1 MIIARELPAWA
12 ALFVALLLLLGTS
25 LTLTGSL
32 GLLRLG
38 NFYQRVHAP
47 TLGATLGAGCV
58 LIASMIFFSVLQTRP
73 VVHEVLITVF
83 ATVTTPVTLMVL
95 VRAAIHR
102 DRWEGNLDDSASSK
116 ASNSL
121 NAKLRDALRRF

>member
-1 MIIARELPAWA
+1 MIVAEELPAWS
-12 ALFVALLLLLGTS
+12 ALLVALLLLLGTG

-38 NFYQRVHAP
+38 SFYERVHAP

-58 LIASMIFFSVLQTRP
+58 LIASMVFFSVLQTRP
-73 VVHEVLITVF
+73 VVHEVLITIF

-95 VRAAIHR
+95 VRAAVHR
-102 DRWEGNLDDSASSK
+102 DRAEGNMQETDGSVIANGSDSK
-116 ASNSL
+116 N
-121 NAKLRDALRRF
+121 RDA

>member
-1 MIIARELPAWA
+1 MIIAEGLPTWT
-12 ALFVALLLLLGTS
+12 ALLVAVLLLLGTGLS
-25 LTLTGSL
+25 LTGSL

-58 LIASMIFFSVLQTRP
+58 LIASMVFFSVLQTRP

-83 ATVTTPVTLMVL
+83 VTVTTPVTLMVL
-95 VRAAIHR
+95 VRAALQR
-102 DRWEGNLDDSASSK
+102 DRSEGNLHQPDSSAVANGSD
-116 ASNSL
+116 
-121 NAKLRDALRRF
+121 AKVPDA

>member
-1 MIIARELPAWA
+1 MIVAEGLPTWT
-12 ALFVALLLLLGTS
+12 ALLVAVLLLLGTGLS
-25 LTLTGSL
+25 LTGSL

-58 LIASMIFFSVLQTRP
+58 LIASMVFFSVLQTRP

-83 ATVTTPVTLMVL
+83 VTVTTPVTLMVL
-95 VRAAIHR
+95 VRAALQR
-102 DRWEGNLDDSASSK
+102 DRSEGNLHQPDSSAAANGSD
-116 ASNSL
+116 
-121 NAKLRDALRRF
+121 AKVPDA

>member
-1 MIIARELPAWA
+1 MIVAEGLPTWT
-12 ALFVALLLLLGTS
+12 ALLVAVLLLLGTGLS
-25 LTLTGSL
+25 LTWSL

-58 LIASMIFFSVLQTRP
+58 LIASMVFFSVLQTRP

-83 ATVTTPVTLMVL
+83 VTVTTPVTLMVL
-95 VRAAIHR
+95 VRAALQR
-102 DRWEGNLDDSASSK
+102 DRSEGNLHQPDSSAAANGSDVK
-116 ASNSL
+116 VP
-121 NAKLRDALRRF
+121 DA

>member
-1 MIIARELPAWA
+1 MIVAEGLPTWT
-12 ALFVALLLLLGTS
+12 ALLVAVLLLLGTGLS
-25 LTLTGSL
+25 LTGSL

-58 LIASMIFFSVLQTRP
+58 LIASMVFFSVLQTRP

-83 ATVTTPVTLMVL
+83 VTVTTPVTLMVPISPA
-95 VRAAIHR
+95 VGVKMTIRMI
-102 DRWEGNLDDSASSK
+102 AS
-116 ASNSL
+116 
-121 NAKLRDALRRF
+121 R

>member
-1 MIIARELPAWA
+1 MIIAEELPTWT
-12 ALFVALLLLLGTS
+12 ALLVAVLLLLGTGLS
-25 LTLTGSL
+25 LTGSL

-83 ATVTTPVTLMVL
+83 VTVTTPVTLMVL
-95 VRAAIHR
+95 VRAAVHR
-102 DRWEGNLDDSASSK
+102 DQSEDI
-116 ASNSL
+116 
-121 NAKLRDALRRF
+121 

>member
-1 MIIARELPAWA
+1 MIVAEELPAWS
-12 ALFVALLLLLGTS
+12 ALLVALLLLLGTG

-38 NFYQRVHAP
+38 SFYERVHAP

-58 LIASMIFFSVLQTRP
+58 LIASMVFFSVLQTRP
-73 VVHEVLITVF
+73 VVHEVLITIF

-95 VRAAIHR
+95 VRAAVHR
-102 DRWEGNLDDSASSK
+102 DESEGILHETGGSAV
-116 ASNSL
+116 SNGSD
-121 NAKLRDALRRF
+121 AKVPDA

>member
-1 MIIARELPAWA
+1 MIIAEELPTWA
-12 ALFVALLLLLGTS
+12 ALLVAVLLLLGTGLS
-25 LTLTGSL
+25 LTGSL

-73 VVHEVLITVF
+73 IIHEVLITVF
-83 ATVTTPVTLMVL
+83 VTVTTPVTLMVL
-95 VRAAIHR
+95 VRAALQR
-102 DRWEGNLDDSASSK
+102 DRSEGNLHQADSSAVANGS
-116 ASNSL
+116 
-121 NAKLRDALRRF
+121 DARAPDA